1 MSVNAKIPPQAVDLE
16 EVVIGA
22 SLIDSKGVDE
32 MFGVITNPE
41 VFYKEAHQHVFTA
54 IKQLYDKSQ
63 PVDLLTV
70 AEKLKELNTIE
81 NIGGVTY
88 LIDLTQKVSS
98 SAHQEFH
105 CRIIL
110 QKYIARQVIKLC
122 TSSIEMAYDPK
133 VDVFDLTDYVTT
145 QVDKLTD
152 TTTKGHTSLSWSD
165 AVESIPARVEF
176 LTNNQGKVTGVP
188 TGLYATDKHFNGW
201 QPQDLIIIGAD
212 SGMGKTAFVLNNMRA
227 VAAEGLAVGMFS
239 MEMSVVQLATRGI
252 ALDSTFHINQ
262 LMRTGFEKPMYFD
275 ELNEVVNKVKQY
287 PIYID
292 DQPALTVPEM
302 KRKARQLH
310 RKHGIKML
318 VVDFVQMFSGDKDV
332 RINISE
338 AARELKNIAKEL
350 DIPVVALSQLSREVR
365 RVQYCIPSK
374 HHLKE
379 SSAIEEAADVIGLL
393 YRPEYY
399 GYDRV
404 NNQQLYE
411 SLYMTDYNVN
421 ATLIVAK
428 NRNGAL
434 GNVGLH
440 FIENKTKY
448 INPSDFNCVL
458 EDEDNGVAF

>member
-22 SLIDSKGVDE
+22 SLIDTKGVDE
-32 MFGVITNPE
+32 MFGVITNPD

-122 TSSIEMAYDPK
+122 TLSIEMAYDPK

-448 INPSDFNCVL
+448 INPSDFNGVL